1 MSVCECVYGRKIIGV
16 YGSLWGGLKV
26 TGVNGSQMRAFNP
39 PGYGVTGGCEPHN
52 VDTEKQTPKF

>member
-1 MSVCECVYGRKIIGV
+1 MGTRLQVF